1 MASKIEAE
9 SKEAKDVATE
19 EINNYGIIGFG
30 SGVYNGRL
38 HSELSEIIDKIPYQD
53 NKKSFIFSTTG
64 SLTYSGLAHDR
75 FKPFLINK
83 GFKIIG
89 EFSCLGFDTA
99 LTKEGINKGRPD
111 RQDLENA
118 EKFIQNILTECFYI
132 FKTFNYLR
140 SKKIFLPDKLI
151 GIPCH
156 ITESSE

>member
-1 MASKIEAE
+1 MKVLIIYHSEHHQNTEKIARTMASKIEAE

-38 HSELSEIIDKIPYQD
+38 HKDLSEIIDNIPYQD

-64 SLTYSGLAHDR
+64 SLSYSRLAHDR
-75 FKPFLINK
+75 FSPLLIKK

-99 LTKEGINKGRPD
+99 LTREGINKGSPNE
-111 RQDLENA
+111 QDLENA
-118 EKFIQNILTECFYI
+118 ERFIESILI
-132 FKTFNYLR
+132 K
-140 SKKIFLPDKLI
+140 
-151 GIPCH
+151 
-156 ITESSE
+156 